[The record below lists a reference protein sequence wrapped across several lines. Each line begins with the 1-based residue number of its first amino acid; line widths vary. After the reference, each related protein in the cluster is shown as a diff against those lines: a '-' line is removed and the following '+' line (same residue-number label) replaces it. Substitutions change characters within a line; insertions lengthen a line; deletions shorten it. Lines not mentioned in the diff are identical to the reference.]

1 MAVSKI
7 SESLVLQTKTGQK
20 VEMTEGSKT
29 HLNSETNF
37 RESFHVRE
45 GGRGGEEILEFEI
58 HERH

>member
-7 SESLVLQTKTGQK
+7 SESPVLQTKTGQK

-29 HLNSETNF
+29 HFNSETNF
-37 RESFHVRE
+37 RESFHVRD
-45 GGRGGEEILEFEI
+45 GGGEDILEFEI